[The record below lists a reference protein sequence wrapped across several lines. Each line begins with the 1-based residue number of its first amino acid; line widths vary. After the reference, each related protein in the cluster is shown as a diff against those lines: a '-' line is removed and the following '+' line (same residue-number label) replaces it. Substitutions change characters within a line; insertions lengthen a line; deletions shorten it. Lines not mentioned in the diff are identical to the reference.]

1 MSAII
6 VPAGQYQC
14 SKLPDDLILQ
24 PKTLE
29 MKTIIVPVDFSEVA
43 LNAARYAADLAMH
56 THGVLKLVHVLPM
69 PVLIA
74 DVPIPYNN
82 DDISLEE
89 ANKSMDELK
98 EELQRRTND
107 KIAISGA
114 VSEGTFYTQ
123 VEGMLAPGANNWIVM
138 GTNGAGAVEALVLG
152 SNTLFAARHF
162 SCPLIIV
169 PPGSRYKKIENIGLA
184 CDMKN
189 VSETV
194 PFDHIKTMLHE
205 FNARLYVLYVSKPDE
220 NMYPSVLSETKF
232 MQINL
237 SGVHPDFRII
247 TNGNIAEGL
256 AYFVGKTNIDMLI
269 LIAKERNFVEN
280 IFHKSTTKSMLLHPD
295 IPFMI
300 LHQP

>member
-1 MSAII
+1 
-6 VPAGQYQC
+6 
-14 SKLPDDLILQ
+14 
-24 PKTLE
+24 

-43 LNAARYAADLAMH
+43 SNAARYAADLALH
-56 THGVLKLVHVLPM
+56 THAALKLVHVLPM

-74 DVPIPYNN
+74 DVPVPYDS

-98 EELQRRTND
+98 AELGKRTND
-107 KIAISGA
+107 KLPISGA
-114 VSEGTFYTQ
+114 VSQGTFHNQ
-123 VEGMLAPGANNWIVM
+123 VESMLTPGANNWIVM

-152 SNTLFAARHF
+152 SNTLFAAKHF

-169 PPGSRYKKIENIGLA
+169 PAGSRYKKIEHIGLA

-189 VSETV
+189 VSATV
-194 PFDHIKTMLHE
+194 PFDSIKTMLQE
-205 FNARLYVLYVSKPDE
+205 FKARLFVLYVSKPDE

-247 TNGNIAEGL
+247 TSEHVTEGL
-256 AYFVGKTNIDMLI
+256 TEFVRKANVDMLM

-280 IFHKSTTKSMLLHPD
+280 IFHKSTTKNMLLHPD
-295 IPFMI
+295 VPFMI